1 MHGTQQ
7 EDGRTPGQR
16 LRDLRI
22 AKGWNQ
28 TRLAARARV
37 SIGTIS
43 HAERDI
49 RQPLELVQERVA
61 RALGV
66 DRRAIWPDR
75 PAREAS

>member
-1 MHGTQQ
+1 MNAT
-7 EDGRTPGQR
+7 DATSPGRR

-28 TRLAARARV
+28 TRLAARAKV

-43 HAERDI
+43 FAERGI
-49 RQPLELVQERVA
+49 RQPQELTQERIA

-66 DRRAIWPDR
+66 DRREIWPDSE
-75 PAREAS
+75 PAKEAS